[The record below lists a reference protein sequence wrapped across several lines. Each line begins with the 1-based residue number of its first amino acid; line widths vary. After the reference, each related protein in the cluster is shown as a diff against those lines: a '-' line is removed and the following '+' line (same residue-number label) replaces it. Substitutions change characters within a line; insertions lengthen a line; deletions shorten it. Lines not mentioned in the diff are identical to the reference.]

1 MRRLLAATLVLAGL
15 SAAVPSGQGVIF
27 TPNGVI
33 PVLDAYLEAL
43 RAQAGIPGMSAA
55 IVKDGN
61 ILWEKGYGFQNVSA
75 RIRATPDTPDLAG
88 DQSATLAA
96 VLVLQC
102 VEQRHLELDRPIGT
116 YGVAVS
122 DPGATLRQVLSH
134 TSPDPAAEPFLYSPD
149 RYRQLMALVER
160 CVPQPYRKTVAH
172 RVLNRLVMRDSV
184 PGTDIREEALAQS
197 LADGL
202 FDAAEIDRYR
212 AVLDRLALPYRVD
225 GRGKAD
231 LVPLPI
237 ESISASGGLVTT
249 VRDLAR
255 FEGGVDDPIQ
265 PLLLVET
272 LGQAWHPATTGRG
285 TPAPF
290 GLGWF
295 VQSYRG
301 QRVVWHF
308 GPVTNAYSSLI
319 VKLPDHRLSFIL
331 LANSDR
337 LSSPFGLQSGDI
349 SKSLFATL
357 FLKLVT

>member
-15 SAAVPSGQGVIF
+15 AAAAPVGQGVIF

-43 RAQAGIPGMSAA
+43 RAQAAIPGMSAA

-61 ILWEKGYGFQNVSA
+61 ILWEKGYGFQNVNA
-75 RIRATPDTPDLAG
+75 RIRSTPDTPYLVG
-88 DQSATLAA
+88 DISGTLAA
-96 VLVLQC
+96 VLALQC
-102 VEQRHLELDRPIGT
+102 VEQRHLELDRPLGS

-122 DPGATLRQVLSH
+122 DPGASLRQVLSH
-134 TSPDPAAEPFLYSPD
+134 TSPDPAAEAFLYSPD
-149 RYRQLMALVER
+149 RYRQVAALVER

-172 RVLNRLVMRDSV
+172 RVLNRLAMRDSV

-197 LADGL
+197 LAEGI
-202 FDAAEIDRYR
+202 FDAADIARYR
-212 AVLDRLALPYRVD
+212 AVLDRMALPYRVD

-231 LVPLPI
+231 VVPHPI
-237 ESISASGGLVTT
+237 EGISASGGLVST

-255 FEGGVDDPIQ
+255 LEGALDDR
-265 PLLLVET
+265 LLLLDET
-272 LGQAWHPATTGRG
+272 LAQAWQPVTTGRG
-285 TPAPF
+285 TTAPF

-301 QRVVWHF
+301 QRIVWHF
-308 GPVTNAYSSLI
+308 GQVPNAYSSLI
-319 VKLPDHRLSFIL
+319 VKLPDHKLTFIL